1 MYVARDFILSH
12 PSIHCPVFLC
22 KKKVKKIDF
31 VAILHGSPSLH
42 GPDNSNSGSGDN
54 NRQTVASAKYSYKI

>member
-1 MYVARDFILSH
+1 MQ
-12 PSIHCPVFLC
+12 
-22 KKKVKKIDF
+22 KKRVKKIDF